1 MASRAFTGL
10 LAAEPSQDL
19 LRARDAL
26 ENLGD
31 DVQALIRAASQEQLA
46 AGWQEELQARPGY
59 NDQQR
64 RIVGAGA
71 SVLAYNGGLA
81 VGTGG
86 QGKLG
91 TLTREFEFGSLNR
104 DQFTTYTRKSK
115 KGGTHKVT
123 RRTSRQMPS
132 RSQTGWVAYPAA
144 GRWSSRAF
152 SMFLQIV
159 VKTSH
164 DAIDGGL

>member
-1 MASRAFTGL
+1 MSTRAFTGL
-10 LAAEPSQDL
+10 LAAEPSKDL
-19 LRARDAL
+19 LQARDAL

-31 DVQALIRAASQEQLA
+31 DIQQLIRSSSQQQLS
-46 AGWQEELQARPGY
+46 AGWEEEVNARPGY

-91 TLTREFEFGSLNR
+91 HLTREFEFGTLNQ
-104 DQFTTYTRKSK
+104 DAFTTYTRKGR
-115 KGGTHKVT
+115 KGGSHQVT
-123 RRTSRQMPS
+123 RRARRQIPT
-132 RSQTGWVAYPAA
+132 RSQTGWIAYPAA
-144 GRWSSRAF
+144 GRWSMRAF

-159 VKTSH
+159 VKASH
-164 DAIDGGL
+164 DAIDGGR